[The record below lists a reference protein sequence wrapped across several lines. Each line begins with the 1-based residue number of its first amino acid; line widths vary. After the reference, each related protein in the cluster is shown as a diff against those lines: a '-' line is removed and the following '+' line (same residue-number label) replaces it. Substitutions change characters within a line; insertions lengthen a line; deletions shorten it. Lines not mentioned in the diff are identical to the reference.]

1 MSVKFGEIELVMS
14 DKDTSLLT
22 EIRDLLAMEVG
33 LSQKVLELIESV
45 TAPPQEEDGI
55 TQQEDS
61 LDG

>member
-22 EIRDLLAMEVG
+22 EIRDLLVMEVG

-45 TAPPQEEDGI
+45 TSPQREEK
-55 TQQEDS
+55 QEDS

>member
-14 DKDTSLLT
+14 DKDASLLT

-45 TAPPQEEDGI
+45 TAPPPEEDGI

>member
-1 MSVKFGEIELVMS
+1 MTKFGEIELVLS
-14 DKDTSLLT
+14 DRDTSLLT